1 MLKIFNDLK
10 PFFENNYKRINVR
23 EYSRIRGISPPS
35 ASKLLNELEKETLL
49 NKEKERNYIF
59 YSANKESK
67 LFLELS
73 KTYIF
78 LKFQEIKLIDYFEKE
93 LINPHVVLFGSFSKA
108 EINENS
114 DIDLA
119 IFASSKKSIDL
130 NEFEKKLKRKIQL
143 FIFTDQ
149 NDIKNRDLMKSIFN
163 GFNLLRSW

>member
-130 NEFEKKLKRKIQL
+130 NEFEKKLKRK
-143 FIFTDQ
+143 
-149 NDIKNRDLMKSIFN
+149 
-163 GFNLLRSW
+163 